1 MSHKLLNKLILLAFV
16 CVGVIGISAQ
26 PPDPATQPGRI
37 FAGETLKY
45 DGKFN
50 KLKISFSVAE
60 LSFVSS
66 LAANGNDLII
76 KGEAISKGTLTKLF
90 RYSFLQQY
98 ESTVDL
104 NGFRILK
111 TVKHDVQKERVRD
124 SEAIFDYG
132 QKRVTFVETD
142 PKDKMRPPR
151 TIASEI
157 SSEMNDII
165 SGIWSLRLRQLKEGT
180 RFDIS
185 ISDSGIVYKVP
196 VAVTKREQLGTV
208 LGKVWCLRVEPEVF
222 GPGKLI
228 EQQSGKMVIWMT
240 DDARH
245 IPVKTQINA
254 SIGKIEIKLKSA
266 TPGK

>member
-1 MSHKLLNKLILLAFV
+1 MPTSFRRIIVLLFAVTVAVTSSI
-16 CVGVIGISAQ
+16 AQ
-26 PPDPATQPGRI
+26 PPETATQPGRI
-37 FAGETLKY
+37 FAGETLRY

-60 LSFVSS
+60 ISFVSS
-66 LAANGNDLII
+66 IAPNGTDLII
-76 KGEAISKGTLTKLF
+76 KGEAVSKGTLTRLF

-98 ESTVDL
+98 ESTIDL
-104 NGFRILK
+104 NGFRILR
-111 TVKHDVQKERVRD
+111 TSKHDVQKERVRD

-132 QKRVTFVETD
+132 QRRVTYVETD

-157 SSEMNDII
+157 GTEMNDII
-165 SGIWSLRLRQLKEGT
+165 SGIWSVRLRQLAEGT
-180 RFDIS
+180 KFDIP
-185 ISDSGIVYKVP
+185 ISDSGVVYKVP
-196 VAVTKREQLGTV
+196 VAITKRERLSTV

-222 GPGKLI
+222 GPGRLI
-228 EQQSGKMVIWMT
+228 EQTGKMVIWMT

-254 SIGKIEIKLKSA
+254 SVGKIELKLKSA